1 MPVCRGKEVCDE
13 CHPCCLL
20 CGVHASAY
28 CCLILQ
34 RPQLSGLVLQLVLKL
49 HYLILQRVGSHGQL
63 LDALHLLCELG
74 FTVLDCLA
82 TLLAGAIHSHIIV
95 SCIGCCW
102 CALARVCCCC
112 VLRLFLL
119 CDGGGGGGC
128 V

>member
-1 MPVCRGKEVCDE
+1 MSIGATLVCGYCS
-13 CHPCCLL
+13 
-20 CGVHASAY
+20 HASPY
-28 CCLILQ
+28 CCLVLQ
-34 RPQLSGLVLQLVLKL
+34 RLQLSGLVLQLVLKL
-49 HYLILQRVGSHGQL
+49 HHLILQRVGSHGQL

-74 FTVLDCLA
+74 FTVLDRLA

-95 SCIGCCW
+95 GCIGCIGW